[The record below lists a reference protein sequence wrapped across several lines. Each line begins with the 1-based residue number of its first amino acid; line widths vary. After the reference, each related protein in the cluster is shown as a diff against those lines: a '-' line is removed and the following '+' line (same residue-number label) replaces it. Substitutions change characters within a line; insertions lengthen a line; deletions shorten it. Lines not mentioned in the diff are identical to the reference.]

1 MYTMYCSDYE
11 QVLYGHHDEITCT
24 AVHTGTSPPPCEC
37 VYNVPGRP
45 IHIFVV
51 STSIGG
57 IVGQVHVSVL
67 YAVSVVLTHH
77 EQALA
82 SLQPLR
88 RTGIACFTR

>member
-24 AVHTGTSPPPCEC
+24 AVHTGTFP
-37 VYNVPGRP
+37 
-45 IHIFVV
+45 FVV